1 MRKLSSLL
9 VAALVATVAFGV
21 LAATAA
27 EKTKV
32 KTKVTI
38 KYNAGTGAPYY
49 ENASFSG
56 KVKAKKGCKKNRK
69 VKVKEE
75 GGQTVGKDRS
85 NNNGRYEVAAGS
97 FNEGDFFAKV
107 KKKKLEKKGKTIV
120 CKKARSKTISVP

>member
-9 VAALVATVAFGV
+9 VAALVATLAFGL
-21 LAATAA
+21 LAANAA

-38 KYNAGTGAPYY
+38 KYNAGSGAPYY

-56 KVKAKKGCKKNRK
+56 KVKAKKGCKKKRK
-69 VKVKEE
+69 VTVKEE
-75 GGQTVGKDRS
+75 GGATVGTDKS

-97 FNEGDFFAKV
+97 FNQGDFFAKV
-107 KKKKLEKKGKTIV
+107 KKKKIEKKNKTIV
-120 CKKARSKTISVP
+120 CKKAKSKTITIP